1 MIDGFKQ
8 FSGNFRSLSVFA
20 LIVSFLMLGSCPL
33 KRAVQVMLD
42 RSVETEHTGVKHKNS
57 FTSVVC
63 LDSESSFSNKMS
75 LPERQA
81 ENSASVFTAILFTAF
96 WFVWSLFKSDSQ
108 FFRFRDFRSVSLES
122 VPLYLRN
129 CTFII

>member
-20 LIVSFLMLGSCPL
+20 LIVSFLVLGSCPL

-81 ENSASVFTAILFTAF
+81 ENSASVFTAVLFTAF
-96 WFVWSLFKSDSQ
+96 WVVWLFKSDSQ